1 MCGFD
6 TIPAQISVLLA
17 YLVKQVAGTY
27 INWIGKQVAGTYIK
41 WIGKQV
47 AGTYINPY
55 LLLLPNPG

>member
-1 MCGFD
+1 MIG
-6 TIPAQISVLLA
+6 
-17 YLVKQVAGTY
+17 KQVAGTY

-55 LLLLPNPG
+55 LSVRSCDDLSCK